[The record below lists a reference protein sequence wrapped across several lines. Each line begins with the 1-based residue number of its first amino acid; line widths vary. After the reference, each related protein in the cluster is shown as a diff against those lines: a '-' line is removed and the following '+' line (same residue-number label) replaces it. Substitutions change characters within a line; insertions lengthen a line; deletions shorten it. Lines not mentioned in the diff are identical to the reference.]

1 MGMTA
6 HDPHF
11 DREARGILRW
21 LGFGPGQRDE
31 QPAAAPEHAPA
42 SEAPLDPRERRRR
55 ELLSDVSSF
64 LLTHRLEISPYT
76 LAIAHD
82 VMTGADQ
89 KLARQIEE
97 RVASRQRVTLD
108 WLEEAGRNIGRND
121 GTAQLDALM
130 ERLENSLEEFTT
142 TARTARSATSDYNS
156 ALEAHVEEL
165 QQVSKAGVVISELAT
180 IAKVMLE
187 RTREIES
194 EMHRSEMQTMAL
206 QSSLDEARRN
216 AEIDHL
222 TGLPNRRA
230 FEAVLERELAAA
242 RKADEPLCV
251 AFCDI
256 DHFKRVNDT
265 HGHEAGDRVLR
276 VVAQTLARISDDRC
290 HVARHG
296 GEEFVVLFRGKS
308 LDEAFQTLDR
318 TREQLA
324 ERRLVNRATDVPFG
338 RISFSGGVADVFAY
352 DSHRTA
358 LKAADDAL
366 YEAKGS
372 GRNCIVKA
380 NGQPPEPA

>member
-6 HDPHF
+6 HDPQLG
-11 DREARGILRW
+11 REQRGILRW
-21 LGFGPGQRDE
+21 LGFGSGHAEDE
-31 QPAAAPEHAPA
+31 QAAPAGAPMA
-42 SEAPLDPRERRRR
+42 EEAALDPRERRRR
-55 ELLSDVSSF
+55 QLLTDVGSF

-82 VMTGADQ
+82 VITGADQ
-89 KLARQIEE
+89 KLAHQIEE

-130 ERLENSLEEFTT
+130 EKLEQSLEEFSSTT
-142 TARTARSATSDYNS
+142 RAARSATSDYNS
-156 ALEAHVEEL
+156 ALEAHVGEL

-230 FEAVLERELAAA
+230 FEAVLERELISAAA
-242 RKADEPLCV
+242 ANEGLCV

-296 GEEFVVLFRGKS
+296 GEEFVVLFRGKT
-308 LDEAFQTLDR
+308 LEEAWQALDR
-318 TREQLA
+318 TRDQLA

-366 YEAKGS
+366 YEAKAS
-372 GRNCIVKA
+372 GRNCILKA